1 MAVGIRGGVELA
13 VPRAVEEAFPLNSVE
28 DENSLLGIAGHP
40 HEDPLGPIRG
50 GCAAGRGG

>member
-1 MAVGIRGGVELA
+1 LAVGIRGGVELA

-50 GCAAGRGG
+50 G